1 MQCVDNNYNKQIFL
15 SLFKQFQNA
24 ITGFFSRNKKK
35 NRKTRILYFQ
45 TKNLYIIRTTKF
57 RVPKM
62 DDDDTDNRSM
72 IYRRNDDIRVVA
84 RLRDHLNDATTRCNK
99 KRRTFHESIDLRH
112 KRKLFPSKKY
122 KFSQIICY

>member
-1 MQCVDNNYNKQIFL
+1 M
-15 SLFKQFQNA
+15 
-24 ITGFFSRNKKK
+24 
-35 NRKTRILYFQ
+35 
-45 TKNLYIIRTTKF
+45 
-57 RVPKM
+57 M
-62 DDDDTDNRSM
+62 DDEDTDNQSM

-112 KRKLFPSKKY
+112 KRKLFSSKKY